1 MADAEPTPA
10 PKRTRKH
17 KTRRPAL
24 TARDVRFAVL
34 LFNRGMKT
42 QAECYLEAGF
52 PAGSTPNATAVA
64 AHTKLKNPNIRAYI
78 RQLQQRAADAAQ
90 VDANAVVQGL
100 KRIAF
105 SRLPD
110 LYDARGRIKLPH
122 EWPADLV
129 GAVESV
135 ESEEVFELVEHT
147 DPGTGKKSRRR
158 ELVGYVRK
166 VKFAKR
172 IEALRLLAEI
182 VRLTGRD
189 ADAGKAPPAPLV
201 VGGEARVDDL

>member
-1 MADAEPTPA
+1 MAAADDTPQ
-10 PKRTRKH
+10 KRKH
-17 KTRRPAL
+17 KTQRPAL
-24 TARDVRFAVL
+24 TAQDVRFAVL
-34 LFNRGMKT
+34 LFARGLKSV
-42 QAECYLEAGF
+42 ADCYLEAGF
-52 PAGSTPNATAVA
+52 PAGPTQHATEAA
-64 AHTKLKNPNIRAYI
+64 AHRRVKKREVRHHLRD
-78 RQLQQRAADAAQ
+78 LQQRAADAAQ
-90 VDANAVVQGL
+90 VDANAVMQGL

-105 SRLPD
+105 SKLPD

-147 DPGTGKKSRRR
+147 DPESGKKSRRR

-166 VKFAKR
+166 VRVAKR

-201 VGGEARVDDL
+201 IAGEANPDAL

>member
-1 MADAEPTPA
+1 MAGPDGKPPN
-10 PKRTRKH
+10 RKSQ
-17 KTRRPAL
+17 RPVL
-24 TARDVRFAVL
+24 SERDVRFARL
-34 LFNRGMKT
+34 LFESRDKT
-42 QAECYLEAGF
+42 VIECYLEAGF
-52 PAGSTPNATAVA
+52 ARKDTDAATKQA
-64 AHTKLKNPNIRAYI
+64 AHRRVKNRYFVTFL
-78 RQLQQRAADAAQ
+78 RDLQQRAADAAQ

-135 ESEEVFELVEHT
+135 ESEELFEFVDGT
-147 DPGTGKKSRRR
+147 DPDTGKKCRRK

-166 VKFAKR
+166 VRVAKR

-182 VRLTGRD
+182 TRLTGRD
-189 ADAGKAPPAPLV
+189 ADAGKPPPAPLV
-201 VGGEARVDDL
+201 VGGEADVGAL

>member
-1 MADAEPTPA
+1 MADADPNRPI
-10 PKRTRKH
+10 RKSQ
-17 KTRRPAL
+17 RPAL
-24 TARDVRFAVL
+24 SARDVRFARL
-34 LFNRGMKT
+34 LFESRDKT
-42 QAECYLEAGF
+42 VVECYLEAGF
-52 PAGSTPNATAVA
+52 PRKDTDAATSQA
-64 AHTKLKNPNIRAYI
+64 AHRRVKNRYFVTFL
-78 RQLQQRAADAAQ
+78 RDLQQRAADAAQ

-105 SRLPD
+105 SRHRD
-110 LYDARGRIKLPH
+110 LYDERGRIKLPH
-122 EWPADLV
+122 EWPEDIA

-147 DPGTGKKSRRR
+147 DPESGKKSRRK

-166 VKFAKR
+166 VKVAKR

-189 ADAGKAPPAPLV
+189 ADAGKPPPAPLV
-201 VGGEARVDDL
+201 VGGEANPDAL

>member
-1 MADAEPTPA
+1 MADADPKPA
-10 PKRTRKH
+10 RPVRKSQRPKLS
-17 KTRRPAL
+17 AQ
-24 TARDVRFAVL
+24 DVRFARL
-34 LFNRGMKT
+34 LFERGDKT
-42 QAECYLEAGF
+42 VAECYLEAGF
-52 PAGSTPNATAVA
+52 PRKDTDAATSQA
-64 AHTKLKNPNIRAYI
+64 AHRRVKNRYI
-78 RQLQQRAADAAQ
+78 VTFLRDLQQRAADAAQ

-100 KRIAF
+100 RRIAF

-110 LYDARGRIKLPH
+110 LYDARGRIKLPY

-147 DPGTGKKSRRR
+147 DPASGKKSRRR

-166 VKFAKR
+166 VKVAKR

-189 ADAGKAPPAPLV
+189 ADAGKPPPAPLV
-201 VGGEARVDDL
+201 VGGEADPGAL

>member
-1 MADAEPTPA
+1 MADADSTPA
-10 PKRTRKH
+10 PKRKRKH
-17 KTRRPAL
+17 KTHGPDL
-24 TARDVRFAVL
+24 TAAEVRFCLA
-34 LFNRGMKT
+34 LFAGKSRYD
-42 QAECYLEAGF
+42 AYVEAGC
-52 PAGSTPNATAVA
+52 PPCPNRVATDSA
-64 AHTKLKNPNIRAYI
+64 AYRLVKKRQIRTYL
-78 RQLQQRAADAAQ
+78 RDLQQRAADAAQ

-105 SRLPD
+105 SKLPD

-135 ESEEVFELVEHT
+135 ESEELFEFVDGT
-147 DPGTGKKSRRR
+147 DPDTGKRCRRK

-166 VKFAKR
+166 VKVAKR

-189 ADAGKAPPAPLV
+189 ADAGKPPPAPLV
-201 VGGEARVDDL
+201 VGGDANPDAL